1 MAAKK
6 ATIVGDVTGLQQRHH
21 PYDIPHLV
29 KKIKDFPL
37 KAKSFQNTA
46 TYQLLRGGV
55 PSTPLPCTAVA
66 GGMNLHI
73 RPRVKKTTYV
83 IIILR
88 YKSMRWDVAS
98 LHQSISHPRV
108 KISNQLKSVL
118 LDLSVLMIRE
128 LSKAYF
134 SSLLMMMILHITYIV
149 TDFEINICSVRL
161 LYLYLPWASHE
172 RKTQSFC

>member
-1 MAAKK
+1 MTSQDSSS
-6 ATIVGDVTGLQQRHH
+6 ATTHMIYH
-21 PYDIPHLV
+21 I
-29 KKIKDFPL
+29 
-37 KAKSFQNTA
+37 
-46 TYQLLRGGV
+46 LLRRSKTFHWRLSRFKILPHINYSGEGFH
-55 PSTPLPCTAVA
+55 PPPLPCTAVA

-98 LHQSISHPRV
+98 LHQSTSHPRV